1 MTEETPAQE
10 LPDAGT
16 DEVSASEED
25 STQPAP
31 PLTERIEQER
41 KERQLRS
48 EIIEVGRNWYGG
60 STYRLD
66 RGGTL
71 NGAGRDIIQYFGGE
85 EPSVYTHPISTDEF
99 NEIRACLIETASQ
112 RELLTRLANVPVV
125 LLRGDPHTGRWT
137 AALHAL
143 VQQGLSCNHLVVKD
157 PKRVRPDD
165 LRAGNGYVL
174 RVDDGT
180 WPRRPG
186 AVLDQLSAVARE
198 SGAMIVAV
206 VPNDCAVTKSV
217 VTHEPPT
224 AEEVIRRWLVHL
236 APGIEEDLEA
246 IGDSL
251 SEHVAGCRPWEA
263 VDTARQLADGLRRG
277 RSLSSM
283 IADLPYTALTNLS
296 ESLKRSD
303 PADPALSRHF
313 LISCAV
319 LYGLPEA
326 TVSNAAVTLAQRI
339 RQDEQREAADEE
351 DQGFPVWE
359 RLSQWIAHPGLDATE
374 AARGGEG
381 QRIEVRPGMA
391 DRLLTTVW
399 KQLPVIRPALYDW
412 LAELVGDDDWRVRL
426 KAAYAVGK
434 LATCDFHVIDKRFL
448 TPWSM
453 AEGRAKVLAWALES
467 AALADPDVAA
477 LVRGRLKDWT
487 TGTYLQRLSAAL
499 AYGSAVGIR
508 HIDEALDALHT
519 VAAAAVHLQ
528 TCDGV
533 AHSVAEVYTSDTA
546 SMVLREM
553 ARWAIGEHV
562 GERLTAALAFIRL
575 ATAEQEE
582 ESHPPLCH
590 HDRVCD
596 LAQLWVNALNWGLS
610 TVRGDTR
617 FPAYTPSAW
626 LLMATWAERA
636 ASEPAVD
643 IVIGEALAKATKRLR
658 PAWTFHLHL
667 WHKRR
672 SITTAQFAQYI
683 RLLKEG

>member
-10 LPDAGT
+10 PPDTGT
-16 DEVSASEED
+16 DDAPASEED
-25 STQPAP
+25 GTRPAP

-41 KERQLRS
+41 KERRLRS

-60 STYRLD
+60 SSYRLD

-71 NGAGRDIIQYFGGE
+71 YGAGRDIVQYFGSE
-85 EPSVYTHPISTDEF
+85 ELPVQIYPILTQEF
-99 NEIRACLIETASQ
+99 DEIRTRLIETPSQ
-112 RELLTRLANVPVV
+112 RELLARLANVPVV

-143 VQQGLSCNHLVVKD
+143 VQQGLNCNHLVVKD
-157 PKRVRPDD
+157 PKKVRPDD
-165 LRAGNGYVL
+165 LREGNGYVL
-174 RVDDGT
+174 RVDDGA
-180 WPRRPG
+180 WLRRPG
-186 AVLDQLSAVARE
+186 AVLDQLSAVARK
-198 SGAMIVAV
+198 SGAMIVAI

-224 AEEVIRRWLVHL
+224 AAEVIRRWLVHL
-236 APGIEEDLEA
+236 APGIEEELEA
-246 IGDSL
+246 VGDAL
-251 SEHVAGCRPWEA
+251 NEHVAGCRPWEA

-283 IADLPYTALTNLS
+283 IADLPYTALAKLS
-296 ESLKRSD
+296 DYLKETDS
-303 PADPALSRHF
+303 ALSRHF
-313 LISCAV
+313 LISSAV

-326 TVSNAAVTLAQRI
+326 IVSDAALSLAQRI
-339 RQDEQREAADEE
+339 RQDEQRESAEE
-351 DQGFPVWE
+351 DRGFPVWE
-359 RLSQWIAHPGLDATE
+359 QLSQWIAHPGLDAAE

-399 KQLPVIRPALYDW
+399 KQVPVIRPGLYDW

-426 KAAYAVGK
+426 KAAHAVGK
-434 LATCDFHVIDKRFL
+434 LATCDFQVIDDRFF
-448 TPWSM
+448 TPWSK
-453 AEGRAKVLAWALES
+453 EKGRAKVLAWALES

-477 LVRGRLKDWT
+477 LVRDRLKGWT

-499 AYGSAVGIR
+499 AYGSTVGIR
-508 HIDEALDALHT
+508 HIGEALDALHT
-519 VAAAAVHLQ
+519 VAAAAVRLE

-546 SMVLREM
+546 STVLREV

-562 GERLTAALAFIRL
+562 GERLTAALAFVRL

-582 ESHPPLCH
+582 ESYPPLWR
-590 HDRVCD
+590 HDRVRD
-596 LAQLWVNALNWGLS
+596 LAQFWINALDWGLS
-610 TVRGDTR
+610 TTRGDTH
-617 FPAYTPSAW
+617 FHAYTPSAW
-626 LLMATWAERA
+626 ILMATWAERA

-643 IVIGEALAKATKRLR
+643 VVIGEVLARTTKRLR

-672 SITTAQFAQYI
+672 SITAAQFARYI